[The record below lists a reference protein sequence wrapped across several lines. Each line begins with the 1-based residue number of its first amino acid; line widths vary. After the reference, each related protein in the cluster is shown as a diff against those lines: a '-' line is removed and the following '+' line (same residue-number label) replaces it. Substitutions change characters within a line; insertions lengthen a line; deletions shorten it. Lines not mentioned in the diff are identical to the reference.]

1 MGADSTDTLRYFL
14 GELKSR
20 LRLSKP
26 TIAVEDGKILYIP
39 APAALEQKHAFKLDL
54 TFQYFHYRLYLNFR

>member
-1 MGADSTDTLRYFL
+1 MGASRSDKLRDFIS
-14 GELKSR
+14 ELKSK

-26 TIAVEDGKILYIP
+26 TIAVEDGMILYIP

-54 TFQYFHYRLYLNFR
+54 TFQYFHYRLNLN